1 MEDALTRGVIDAAN
15 DYGAFWDGII
25 GKVGT
30 LEAACTT
37 YMPPYKQRYL
47 VDSTDYLKIC
57 RAAWAEQ
64 NVYYVYPRTGHPL
77 GDYVFSSVKLDSID
91 DLKGLPFRSAGAS
104 AEILT
109 TLGAATAYFPFDE
122 IYTAME
128 TGVVK
133 ACEYGDITT
142 FYEMGLHH
150 VAKYWY
156 LPAFVQGGFNMTLI
170 NMDSWNALPD
180 DLKVIID
187 MVCKANFPL
196 FGTDRF
202 VNDTIS
208 LQKAIAE
215 GVIVG
220 HWTDAEMDEFIKA
233 WILVMDDLAASG
245 DPYCAELWQVVKET
259 RIFLDEWPG

>member
-1 MEDALTRGVIDAAN
+1 
-15 DYGAFWDGII
+15 
-25 GKVGT
+25 
-30 LEAACTT
+30 
-37 YMPPYKQRYL
+37 
-47 VDSTDYLKIC
+47 
-57 RAAWAEQ
+57 
-64 NVYYVYPRTGHPL
+64 
-77 GDYVFSSVKLDSID
+77 
-91 DLKGLPFRSAGAS
+91 
-104 AEILT
+104 
-109 TLGAATAYFPFDE
+109 
-122 IYTAME
+122 
-128 TGVVK
+128 
-133 ACEYGDITT
+133 
-142 FYEMGLHH
+142 
-150 VAKYWY
+150 
-156 LPAFVQGGFNMTLI
+156 MTLI

-233 WILVMDDLAASG
+233 WILVMDDMAASG